1 MTWDEQ
7 YKAGQGRYWP
17 NEELVRFLGRT
28 YGPVVTVPCRGMT
41 ALDLGCGVAG
51 NTIALTAWGFH
62 VDGCDGSAAALKE
75 ADQYMKQWYLPNALG
90 RVAFWQHQ
98 LPDELPLTRESL
110 DLVIDVQ
117 TIQHLDEPQHGVMY
131 KEIERVLKPGGRFFS
146 MHWTGSTSNAKEI
159 FPAHPELCQKLDER
173 IATIIEQSTK
183 LVVIY
188 DEYISRTYSSRTY
201 FGDWN
206 IIAAVKP

>member
-51 NTIALTAWGFH
+51 NTIALTALGFH
-62 VDGCDGSAAALKE
+62 VDGCDSSAAALKE

-98 LPDELPLTRESL
+98 LPDELPVLSDSL

-117 TIQHLDEPQHGVMY
+117 TIQHLNEPQHGLMY

-146 MHWTGSTSNAKEI
+146 MHWSGTRRNAQEI
-159 FPAHPELCQKLDER
+159 FPAHPELCHER
-173 IATIIEQSTK
+173 EQRIGCMIQESTS
-183 LVVIY
+183 LNVTY
-188 DEYISRTYSSRTY
+188 DEYTSRTYGSGVY
-201 FGDWN
+201 VGEWN
-206 IIAAVKP
+206 IVAAVKP